1 MKQIIF
7 IFLLTTLFQ
16 VTSTKL
22 FFKKFLA
29 SSILGIN
36 TMITP
41 YNFPNIDSNPLLV
54 NQVTYVSKKGNDI
67 YLYGDINQDSSKL
80 LKDYINEANDQI
92 DKIKEYHPV
101 SPINIHIQSNGG
113 SFLHSLYIID
123 LIKNSPNEIDTY
135 IDGFAASAATLVS
148 LAGEKRYMTKN
159 SLMLIHELS
168 GGSEGKY
175 NQIKDNMRNFDLFM
189 NMIKNMYKENSKLTE
204 NDLNYLLSHDF
215 WLSSK
220 ECLEYGLIDKII
232 E

>member
-123 LIKNSPNEIDTY
+123 LIK
-135 IDGFAASAATLVS
+135 
-148 LAGEKRYMTKN
+148 
-159 SLMLIHELS
+159 
-168 GGSEGKY
+168 
-175 NQIKDNMRNFDLFM
+175 
-189 NMIKNMYKENSKLTE
+189 
-204 NDLNYLLSHDF
+204 
-215 WLSSK
+215 
-220 ECLEYGLIDKII
+220 
-232 E
+232 